1 VFVSLEI
8 IDCEV
13 RLVNLLMGFRKAIL
27 VVTLKEFCIMCI
39 KDTGIQGVLFPSQV
53 STIKLQ
59 SKKII
64 ALVALKCTRVHD
76 GAVHCRGQGRRTNE
90 NKFNKRN
97 VLRHV
102 KPYS

>member
-1 VFVSLEI
+1 
-8 IDCEV
+8 
-13 RLVNLLMGFRKAIL
+13 VNLLMGFRKAIL

-39 KDTGIQGVLFPSQV
+39 KDTGIQGVL
-53 STIKLQ
+53 LQ